1 MSDQINESAMS
12 GENEHIAMNPPC
24 PNGHLYTV
32 RSGDTMFAIARRAN
46 ISLQRLIDA
55 NPQIADPNVIRP
67 GQVICIPAGGTDM
80 PCPGG
85 RMYRVVAGDTM
96 FTIAQRFNISLD
108 ALIRANPQITNPN
121 EIFPGQEICIPGG
134 APVNCPNGM
143 LYTVR
148 AGDTLFEI
156 ARRNNITLA
165 ALVAANPQITNPD
178 RIVPGQVICIPTMT
192 TQPPA
197 VTLPI
202 PMEPPMMPPTPVVPP
217 TPGEPPMMMPPVGT
231 VPAVPPMVRP
241 CPTNYGPMP
250 MCPMPV
256 YMVVP
261 WDECPYRSRG
271 CRDRKGKGKR
281 CK

>member
-1 MSDQINESAMS
+1 MSDQINENSMS
-12 GENEHIAMNPPC
+12 GENEHVAMNPPC
-24 PNGHLYTV
+24 PNGQLYTV
-32 RSGDTMFAIARRAN
+32 RSGDTMFSIARRAN

-55 NPQIADPNVIRP
+55 NPQITDPNVIRP
-67 GQVICIPAGGTDM
+67 GQVICIPAGSDM

-85 RMYRVVAGDTM
+85 RLYRVVAGDTM
-96 FTIAQRFNISLD
+96 YSIAQRFGVTLD

-134 APVNCPNGM
+134 TTVQCPNGM

-178 RIVPGQVICIPTMT
+178 RIFPGQVICIPAAAA
-192 TQPPA
+192 QPPA
-197 VTLPI
+197 VTLPM
-202 PMEPPMMPPTPVVPP
+202 PTEPPTMPPTQVVPP
-217 TPGEPPMMMPPVGT
+217 VPRPGEPPMGT

-241 CPTNYGPMP
+241 CPTGYSPMP
-250 MCPMPV
+250 MHPMPV

-261 WDECPYRSRG
+261 WDECPYRRD
-271 CRDRKGKGKR
+271 CRDRKGKKRKR

>member
-1 MSDQINESAMS
+1 VPQWTSVYYTFRGYHVS
-12 GENEHIAMNPPC
+12 IAQ
-24 PNGHLYTV
+24 
-32 RSGDTMFAIARRAN
+32 RAN

-55 NPQIADPNVIRP
+55 NPHIADPNVIRP
-67 GQVICIPAGGTDM
+67 GQVICIPAGSDM

-96 FTIAQRFNISLD
+96 YSIAQRFGVTLD

-134 APVNCPNGM
+134 TTIHCPNGM

-156 ARRNNITLA
+156 ARRHHITLA

-178 RIVPGQVICIPTMT
+178 RIVPGQVICIPAATA
-192 TQPPA
+192 QPPA
-197 VTLPI
+197 VTLPM
-202 PMEPPMMPPTPVVPP
+202 PMEPPATPPTQVVPP
-217 TPGEPPMMMPPVGT
+217 VPMPMPPSEPPVGT

-241 CPTNYGPMP
+241 CPPNYNPMP

-261 WDECPYRSRG
+261 WDECPYRSRR